1 MTAFLAIL
9 AVGLGTYLSR
19 SIFIVALAGRTIPP
33 RVVRALGYVGPA
45 VLSALIVALLVDD
58 SGSVSAGVAEVSA
71 FAAGALVGWRT
82 RNLIYTVLAGMAI
95 FWLMGV
101 WF

>member
-19 SIFIVALAGRTIPP
+19 SIFIIALADRTIPP
-33 RVVRALGYVGPA
+33 HVVRALGYVGPA
-45 VLSALIVALLVDD
+45 VLSALIVALLVDG
-58 SGSVSAGVAEVSA
+58 SGSVSAGAAEVSA

-82 RNLIYTVLAGMAI
+82 RNLIYTVVAGMAV